1 MTGFAARASGTSR
14 APRWPALLLLAA
26 AIRAGSLVADEQGD
40 GAVAWGHEQAGGALA
55 LEVPF
60 STPHRDRIEVVAAF
74 RYTDR
79 HLLERDAMMQA
90 WRASLP
96 PSVELL
102 RVPLVW
108 EEEEGDS
115 RSLAHRRAHRNAL
128 LAGRFLGIEEEV
140 HSALVKRLH
149 AAPESLGTE
158 ALVRSFL
165 VELGTAPSD
174 YETVTSSVAFE
185 SAWWEASTLGA
196 ALRRA
201 EAESQELVGMPWLLI
216 NGRHVTSSR
225 QSGSAAATLRVA
237 NRLVRET
244 LEAGPPFHDGPT
256 DIPELIERLEQW
268 SGEHLTNARTGN
280 FRGVYNPWRRELW
293 SFDEA
298 GDLRAVARAVHGR
311 DAFWQWRSADGR
323 RSGYTMNWRAGLH
336 YAPRAPR
343 VRHGAFLLADWLS
356 TGRVVELD
364 FKRHPTGLSFG
375 PDGRVE
381 ARSGKG
387 PVRGTWWL
395 EAGALHVS
403 LGEYGIDSWAWRRA
417 AAQAGLEVGPESV
430 VPWRLEATGPATADK
445 RMASGT
451 TPARTG
457 REAGP
462 V

>member
-1 MTGFAARASGTSR
+1 MTGFASRASGTSR
-14 APRWPALLLLAA
+14 TPRWPALLLLAA
-26 AIRAGSLVADEQGD
+26 AIPAGALVADELGD
-40 GAVAWGHEQAGGALA
+40 GAVAWGHEEEGGALT

-74 RYTDR
+74 RYADR
-79 HLLERDAMMQA
+79 RLRERDAMMRA
-90 WRASLP
+90 WQASLP
-96 PSVELL
+96 ASVELL

-108 EEEEGDS
+108 EREEGDS

-128 LAGRFLGIEEEV
+128 LAGRFLGVEEEV

-158 ALVRSFL
+158 ALVQSFL
-165 VELGTAPSD
+165 VELGIAPSD
-174 YETVTSSVAFE
+174 YEKVTSSPAFE
-185 SAWWEASTLGA
+185 GAWWEASTLGA
-196 ALRRA
+196 ALRGA
-201 EAESQELVGMPWLLI
+201 ETETRELDGMPWLLI

-244 LEAGPPFHDGPT
+244 LESGPPFHDGPT

-298 GDLRAVARAVHGR
+298 GDLRAVARAVHAQ
-311 DAFWQWRSADGR
+311 DAFWRWRTPDGR
-323 RSGYTMNWRAGLH
+323 RTGYAMNWRAGFH
-336 YAPRAPR
+336 YAPREPGA
-343 VRHGAFLLADWLS
+343 RHGAFLLADWLS
-356 TGRVVELD
+356 TGRLVELD

-375 PDGRVE
+375 PDGSVE
-381 ARSGKG
+381 ARSGQG
-387 PVRGTWWL
+387 PVRGSWWL

-403 LGEYGIDSWAWRRA
+403 LGEYGIDSWPWRRA

-430 VPWRLEATGPATADK
+430 VPWRLEPAGPVTDDK
-445 RMASGT
+445 RAASGT

-462 V
+462 A

>member
-1 MTGFAARASGTSR
+1 MTRFAARASGTSR
-14 APRWPALLLLAA
+14 PPRWPALLLLAA
-26 AIRAGSLVADEQGD
+26 AIRAGALVADELGD
-40 GAVAWGHEQAGGALA
+40 GGVTWGHEEEGGALT

-60 STPHRDRIEVVAAF
+60 STPHRDRVEVVAAF

-79 HLLERDAMMQA
+79 RLRERDAMMRA

-108 EEEEGDS
+108 EEEKVDS
-115 RSLAHRRAHRNAL
+115 LSLAHRKAHRNAL
-128 LAGRFLGIEEEV
+128 LAGRLLGVEEEV

-165 VELGTAPSD
+165 VELGMAPSD
-174 YETVTSSVAFE
+174 YEKVTSSAAFE
-185 SAWWEASTLGA
+185 GAWWEASTLGA

-201 EAESQELVGMPWLLI
+201 EAEAQEWVGMPWLLI

-225 QSGSAAATLRVA
+225 HSGSAAATLRVA

-244 LEAGPPFHDGPT
+244 LESGPPFHDGPT
-256 DIPELIERLEQW
+256 NIPELIEGLEQW

-323 RSGYTMNWRAGLH
+323 RSGYAKHWRAGLH
-336 YAPRAPR
+336 YAPREPGA
-343 VRHGAFLLADWLS
+343 RHGAFLLADWLS

-381 ARSGKG
+381 ARSGQG
-387 PVRGTWWL
+387 PVRGNWWL

-403 LGEYGIDSWAWRRA
+403 LGEYGIDSWSWRRA

-430 VPWRLEATGPATADK
+430 MPWRLEAAEPATGDERA
-445 RMASGT
+445 ASGT
-451 TPARTG
+451 TPARTD
-457 REAGP
+457 
-462 V
+462 